1 MKLSLLIS
9 RSLRH
14 FWRTNVAVALGAAV
28 GTAVLCGA
36 LLVGDSMRASLRE
49 AALGRLGRIDYAAQ
63 SPRFFRSKLADELA
77 DPSEDLQTAP
87 LVTVRGAAT
96 HADTQARAGGINV
109 YGVDAR
115 YWQFANDQAL
125 NNYGGPTAGE
135 VVLTDRLASE
145 IDAAVGD
152 DVILRVNK
160 PGDVSLETLLG
171 RRDDATAGLRLR
183 VARIVSSLGVGG
195 YSANPGE
202 RAAKNAFVSIHALQ
216 QTLDR
221 EDQVNAIVARGGD
234 ANWPMDRVKQ
244 HVTLADYGVR
254 MIVNESLGYVRFESA
269 GFLVDPVSEGAIVDA
284 AKKLG
289 AETIP
294 VIAYLANSIAPIGGD
309 DVNDRT
315 IAYSTI
321 AAVDPRATGLTLT
334 KGRYLSSPDADEIL
348 VNQWTATQMNAAV
361 GDAIEIS
368 YYVTGPLGDLQT
380 ERRTLTLV
388 GVVAMDEA
396 ALDQGFTPEYEGVT
410 DTRTIADWDPPFPM
424 DLKRIRD
431 RDDDYWKKYRTAPK
445 AFVGSQTGLSMWAEP
460 EPRLGR
466 FTSIRVKPD
475 DGADVDAFAEK
486 IKSEVLRLIDP
497 SQFGLVFQPVRSV
510 ALAAGQGSTNFGM
523 LFIGFSFFLIASAAM
538 LVALLFRLAVER
550 RSREVGM
557 MLATGYSPRR
567 AFRCFAAQGV
577 VLAGI
582 GGFVG
587 IAGAIGYAALMIRGL
602 TSWWS
607 DAVTAPLLHLSITPA
622 SIAIGY
628 LSGLV
633 VACISIGWSIRGL
646 TKRAPAAL
654 LAGATGADN
663 RQSATKRRTWT
674 GVIAIGLAAA
684 AIGLAIYGSQLSGI
698 AQAGTFFGG
707 GFCMLTAG
715 LCGVYLLFA
724 RRRHRQSTEALT
736 RQSMW
741 RLAARNVPRH
751 AGRGVLTVGLIAA
764 ATFLLVA
771 VEAFRLDAGQLGG
784 GKDSGAGGF
793 TLLAESAGPLPYD
806 PGDADGRSSL
816 GFRDA
821 NDPVLAD
828 VTIFPFRLRRGD
840 QTSCLNLYMPEN
852 PRIVG
857 APPAFVDRGGFQ
869 FASSLAD
876 SDAERDNPWR
886 LLDESQPGGAI
897 PVIGDEAAVMWQL
910 HSGLGKELVIA
921 DQRGESVRLRFVG
934 LLRNSVL
941 QDELVVSDADF
952 VRMFPNV
959 DGHSFFL
966 IQTPPDATNSVERT
980 LEQELSTY
988 GFDATRSD
996 RKIADFLGVQNTYL
1010 STFQTLGGIGL
1021 VLGSIGLAAVLL
1033 RNIWE
1038 RRGELALMRALGFAQ
1053 SALAWMVVAENLIL
1067 VLLGLGVGVG
1077 CAIIAVLPSVLRD
1090 PSSLPLKSLGIT
1102 LAAVVIVGGGASIVA
1117 IRGAIRAPLITSL
1130 RRE

>member
-1 MKLSLLIS
+1 
-9 RSLRH
+9 
-14 FWRTNVAVALGAAV
+14 
-28 GTAVLCGA
+28 
-36 LLVGDSMRASLRE
+36 MRASLRE
-49 AALGRLGRIDYAAQ
+49 AALGRLGRIDYAIQ
-63 SPRFFRSKLADELA
+63 SPRFVRSKLAVELA
-77 DPSEDLQTAP
+77 DSSEDLLTAP
-87 LVTVRGAAT
+87 LVAVRGAAT

-115 YWQFANDQAL
+115 YWKFANEPAL
-125 NNYGGPTAGE
+125 NKYDGPNAGE
-135 VVLTDRLASE
+135 VVLTDSLASE
-145 IDAAVGD
+145 IDAAAGD

-160 PGDVSLETLLG
+160 PQDVSLETLLG

-183 VARIVSSLGVGG
+183 VARIVSSLGIGG

-202 RAAKNAFVSIHALQ
+202 RAAMNAFVAIDVLQ
-216 QTLDR
+216 RTLDR
-221 EDQVNAIVARGGD
+221 EDQVNGIVARGGD
-234 ANWPMDRVKQ
+234 ADWPIDRVKQ
-244 HVTLADYGVR
+244 HATLEDYGVR
-254 MIVNESLGYVRFESA
+254 MIVNDALGYVRFEST
-269 GFLVDPVSEGAIVDA
+269 GFLVDPVSEDAIVDA
-284 AKKLG
+284 AKTLG

-294 VIAYLANSIAPIGGD
+294 VIAYLANSIAPVGGD
-309 DVNDRT
+309 DVSDRT
-315 IAYSTI
+315 IAYSTV
-321 AAVDPRATGLTLT
+321 AAVDPQAAGLSLI
-334 KGRYLSSPDADEIL
+334 KGRGLSSPDAAEIL
-348 VNQWTATQMNAAV
+348 INEWTATQMIAAV
-361 GDAIEIS
+361 GDEIEFR
-368 YYVTGPLGDLQT
+368 YYVTGPLGELQT

-388 GVVAMDEA
+388 GVVAMDQA

-424 DLKRIRD
+424 DLKLIRD
-431 RDDDYWKKYRTAPK
+431 HDDDYWEKYRTAPK
-445 AFVGSQTGLSMWAEP
+445 AFVGLHTGLSMWAEP

-466 FTSIRVKPD
+466 FTSIRIKPN
-475 DGADVDAFAEK
+475 DGTKVDAFAET
-486 IKSEVLRLIDP
+486 IEAQVLRLIDP

-510 ALAAGQGSTNFGM
+510 ALAAGPGSTDFGM

-582 GGFVG
+582 GGIVG
-587 IAGAIGYAALMIRGL
+587 IAGAIGYAAMMIRGL

-607 DAVTAPLLHLSITPA
+607 DAVTAPFLHLSITPA

-654 LAGATGADN
+654 LAGAVGDDD
-663 RQSATKRRTWT
+663 RQAVEKRTTLTR
-674 GVIAIGLAAA
+674 GIAIVLAVA
-684 AIGLAIYGSQLSGI
+684 AIGLAIYGMRLSGI

-715 LCGVYLLFA
+715 LCVVYLLFA
-724 RRRHRQSTEALT
+724 RRRHRQSTDTIT
-736 RQSMW
+736 RHSMW

-784 GKDSGAGGF
+784 GKDSGTGGF

-806 PGDADGRSSL
+806 PGVAEGRSSL
-816 GFRDA
+816 GFREA
-821 NDPVLAD
+821 NDPALAD
-828 VTIFPFRLRRGD
+828 MTIFPFRLRRGD

-852 PRIVG
+852 PRIIG
-857 APPAFVDRGGFQ
+857 ASSAFIDRGGFQ
-869 FASSLAD
+869 FASTLAKT
-876 SDAERDNPWR
+876 DAERDNPWR
-886 LLDESQPGGAI
+886 LLNEPQPDGAI

-910 HSGLGKELVIA
+910 HSGLGKELVVA

-966 IQTPPDATNSVERT
+966 IQTPADATDSVEQT
-980 LEQELSTY
+980 LERELSTF
-988 GFDATRSD
+988 GFDATRTD
-996 RKIADFLGVQNTYL
+996 RKLADFLGVQNTYL

-1038 RRGELALMRALGFAQ
+1038 RRGELALMRALGFMQ
-1053 SALAWMVVAENLIL
+1053 SALAWMVSAENLIL

-1077 CAIIAVLPSVLRD
+1077 CAAIAVLPTVLRN
-1090 PSSLPLKSLGIT
+1090 PASLPIKSLGIT
-1102 LAAVVIVGGGASIVA
+1102 LAAVIIVGGGASIVA

>member
-14 FWRTNVAVALGAAV
+14 FWRTNIAVALGAAV

-49 AALGRLGRIDYAAQ
+49 AALGRLGRIDYAVQ
-63 SPRFFRSKLADELA
+63 SPRFFRSKLAGELA
-77 DPSEDLQTAP
+77 DPIDDLRTAP

-96 HADTQARAGGINV
+96 QDKTKARAGGINV

-115 YWQFANDQAL
+115 FWKFANDDAL
-125 NNYGGPTAGE
+125 DQYDGPKAGE
-135 VVLTDRLASE
+135 VVLTDSLANE

-202 RAAKNAFVSIHALQ
+202 RAAKNAFVAIDALQ

-221 EDQVNAIVARGGD
+221 GDQVNAIVARGGD
-234 ANWPMDRVKQ
+234 ADWPMDRVKQ
-244 HVTLADYGVR
+244 FATLADYGVR
-254 MIVNESLGYVRFESA
+254 MIVSESLGYVRFESV

-284 AKKLG
+284 AKNVG
-289 AETIP
+289 ATAIP
-294 VIAYLANSIAPIGGD
+294 VVAYLANSIAPVGGD
-309 DVNDRT
+309 NLDDRT

-321 AAVDPRATGLTLT
+321 AAVDSNAAGLSLT
-334 KGRYLSSPDADEIL
+334 EGRNLSSLDADEIL
-348 VNQWTATQMNAAV
+348 INEWTATQMIVAI
-361 GDAIEIS
+361 GDAIEVS
-368 YYVTGPLGDLQT
+368 YYVTGPLGALQT
-380 ERRTLTLV
+380 RHRKLTLV
-388 GVVAMDEA
+388 GVVAMDDA
-396 ALDQGFTPEYEGVT
+396 SLDQGFTPEYEGVT
-410 DTRTIADWDPPFPM
+410 DTRSIADWDPPFPM
-424 DLKRIRD
+424 DLKLIRD
-431 RDDDYWKKYRTAPK
+431 RDDDYWEKYRTAPK
-445 AFVGSQTGLSMWAEP
+445 AFVGLQTGLSIWAEP

-466 FTSIRVKPD
+466 YTSIRVKPD
-475 DGADVDAFAEK
+475 DGGDIEAFAKQIE
-486 IKSEVLRLIDP
+486 SEVLRLIDP

-510 ALAAGQGSTNFGM
+510 ALAAGQGSTDFGG
-523 LFIGFSFFLIASAAM
+523 LFIGFSFFLILSAAM

-557 MLATGYSPRR
+557 MLATGFSPRR
-567 AFRCFAAQGV
+567 AFQCFAAQGV
-577 VLAGI
+577 VLAGV
-582 GGFVG
+582 GGVVG
-587 IAGAIGYAALMIRGL
+587 VVGAIGYAALMIKGL

-607 DAVTAPLLHLSITPA
+607 AAVTAPFLHLSITPA

-628 LSGLV
+628 ISGLV
-633 VACISIGWSIRGL
+633 VACVSIGWSIRGL
-646 TKRAPAAL
+646 TKQAPAAL
-654 LAGATGADN
+654 LAGATGEDD
-663 RQSATKRRTWT
+663 RQSVAKRRTWT
-674 GVIAIGLAAA
+674 KIIAIVLAVA
-684 AIGLAIYGSQLSGI
+684 AIGLAIYGTQLSGI

-707 GFCMLTAG
+707 GFCMLAAG

-724 RRRHRQSTEALT
+724 RRRHRQSTEVTA

-771 VEAFRLDAGQLGG
+771 VEAFRLNAGQLDG
-784 GKDSGAGGF
+784 GKDSGTGGF

-806 PGDADGRSSL
+806 PGAAEGRASL

-821 NDPVLAD
+821 NDPMLAD
-828 VTIFPFRLRRGD
+828 MTVFPFRLRPGD

-852 PRIVG
+852 PRIIG
-857 APPAFVDRGGFQ
+857 AAPAFIDRGGFQ
-869 FASSLAD
+869 FASTLAKT
-876 SDAERDNPWR
+876 DAERENPWE
-886 LLDESQPGGAI
+886 LLNEPQPDGAI
-897 PVIGDEAAVMWQL
+897 AAIGDEAAVMWQL
-910 HSGLGKELVIA
+910 HSGLGKELVVA

-941 QDELVVSDADF
+941 QDELIVSDADF

-966 IQTPPDATNSVERT
+966 IQTPADATADVEQT
-980 LEQELSTY
+980 LERELSTY
-988 GFDATRSD
+988 GFDATRTD
-996 RKIADFLGVQNTYL
+996 RKLADFLGVQNTYL

-1038 RRGELALMRALGFAQ
+1038 RRGELALMRALGFMQ
-1053 SALAWMVVAENLIL
+1053 SALAWMVSAENLIL

-1077 CAIIAVLPSVLRD
+1077 CAIIAVLPTVLRN
-1090 PSSLPLKSLGIT
+1090 PASLPIKSLGIT
-1102 LAAVVIVGGGASIVA
+1102 LAAVIIVGGGASIVA